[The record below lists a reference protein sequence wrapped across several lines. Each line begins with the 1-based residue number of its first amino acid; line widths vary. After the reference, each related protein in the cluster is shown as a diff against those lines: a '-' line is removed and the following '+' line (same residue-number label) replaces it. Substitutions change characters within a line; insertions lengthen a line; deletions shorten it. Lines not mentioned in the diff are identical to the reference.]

1 MGTICKPAYA
11 NIFMD
16 HFEKKYIYPFLEGLS
31 LSYVRF
37 IDDIFFIRTGS
48 KDELITI
55 STIPSNWIK
64 DITIKYPF
72 SWHGSLHQK
81 QQTIHNDL

>member
-37 IDDIFFIRTGS
+37 IDDIFFIRTGN
-48 KDELITI
+48 KDRLITI
-55 STIPSNWIK
+55 STIPSNLNK

-72 SWHGSLHQK
+72 S
-81 QQTIHNDL
+81 